1 MADTP
6 PGSQK
11 NQSSGPKRGRWSGRF
26 PESLRNRLRQA
37 GRWAA
42 DRKWTLLALFILVSV
57 PLVQT
62 WVLGVLFLPKPP
74 QHYVDLAYKALERE
88 DWQAAQRVL
97 ERTPRVYTY
106 PGPWRKDFLF
116 IRAAVAYYQAK
127 DSGSPSAT
135 ELKQALRRLR
145 QSQKAGFPAP
155 WRSKALSWLID
166 CYYQLGQYGRALEAL
181 EQAPQQSELPAET
194 LLQGVEAALRLYPPR
209 GKTVERLLALLAAKP
224 LSMQQQYRVK
234 LARAQ
239 WQLHRGEA
247 AAALKALK
255 GLPRHGQPAAR
266 AALLRGEALLRLALP
281 DESSQQ
287 EKPPAK
293 AEQLEAA
300 YHAFKQALA
309 LDTQAQDVTVAALY
323 HLGRV
328 LRLQGKLHEAV
339 TTWLHLREQHGEHVA
354 ARAASWQLARGFAQL
369 GQWPDAL
376 DMWADLAQQA
386 EQLKRP
392 NPYLSHEQARTDAL
406 AAHDQLLAQEQF
418 AQAVRHLR
426 AVEPLIGRTE
436 RLLREAGTYERWAQA
451 TRADP
456 QADPQQRRRQERLRR
471 LRYYRS
477 GLAWA
482 RLATQRFD
490 SLHYPDDLWHA
501 AEAFLQARRYDLVLR
516 VLAVY
521 RRAAEPNPRE
531 VETAVLAATCH
542 LAQEKPQQALAVLR
556 PVLKEVSNH
565 PLLFSARLLGAE
577 AHVQLDQWKEAQGL
591 LEENLY
597 GGYLSPESVEWRQSL
612 FRLGWLHYVQGE
624 WDPAIL
630 RLEEAVARYPQVPE
644 ALRARYQLAQAYY
657 QNAREQRAVIDGL
670 RLASGR
676 ETAARKVTL
685 QLQLARDHFMQVL
698 ARIHRRRST
707 KYPDPEE
714 ELIYLNS
721 LFALAQIHRDLG
733 YPEDAIATYLELTR
747 VFGSWPAVL
756 EAYVQLADL
765 YQSLQRYR
773 EAKAAVAQA
782 QRALKQ
788 LPAEAPFRRQTTRT
802 RQQWTDYLSWLLQ
815 AIP

>member
-1 MADTP
+1 MADMP

-11 NQSSGPKRGRWSGRF
+11 NQPSEPKRGRWFRRL
-26 PESLRNRLRQA
+26 PEPLRTRLRQA

-42 DRKWTLLALFILVSV
+42 HRKWTLLALFILVSV

-74 QHYVDLAYKALERE
+74 QHYVELAYKALERE

-116 IRAAVAYYQAK
+116 IRAAVAYYRAK
-127 DSGSPSAT
+127 DSGPPGT
-135 ELKQALRRLR
+135 EWRQALRHLR
-145 QSQKAGFPAP
+145 ISQQAGFPRRWQA
-155 WRSKALSWLID
+155 KALSWLVD
-166 CYYQLGQYGRALEAL
+166 CYFRLGRLDRVLDVL
-181 EQAPQQSELPAET
+181 EQAPQQSELSAEA
-194 LLQGVEAALRLYPPR
+194 LLQGLEAALGLHPPR
-209 GKTVERLLALLAAKP
+209 GKVVEQLLALLASKP
-224 LSMQQQYRVK
+224 LSMEQQYRLK

-239 WQLHRGEA
+239 WQLYRGKPH
-247 AAALKALK
+247 AALERLK
-255 GLPRHGQPAAR
+255 GLPPQGQLAAR
-266 AALLRGEALLRLALP
+266 AALLRGEALLELALRSDGP
-281 DESSQQ
+281 QQ
-287 EKPPAK
+287 EKNAPD
-293 AEQLEAA
+293 AERLQAA
-300 YHAFKQALA
+300 YQALKQALA
-309 LDTQAQDVTVAALY
+309 RDGQGQQVTVAALY

-328 LRLQGKLHEAV
+328 LRLQGKMHEAV
-339 TTWLHLREQHGEHVA
+339 ATWLHLREQHGEHVA
-354 ARAASWQLARGFAQL
+354 ARAASWQLARLFAQQ
-369 GQWPDAL
+369 GQWPEAL

-386 EQLKRP
+386 EQLEQP
-392 NPYLSHEQARTDAL
+392 NPYLTHEQARADVL
-406 AAHDQLLAQEQF
+406 AAHDQLLAQGRF
-418 AQAVRHLR
+418 AEAVRHLK
-426 AVEPLIGRTE
+426 AVEPLIGQVE
-436 RLLREAGTYERWAQA
+436 RLLREARTYERWAQS
-451 TRADP
+451 TQADP
-456 QADPQQRRRQERLRR
+456 QADPQQQRRQLRLRL
-471 LRYYRS
+471 LRFYRA

-482 RLATQRFD
+482 RLATRRFD
-490 SLHYPDDLWHA
+490 TAEYPDDLWRA

-521 RRAAEPNPRE
+521 RRAVEPNPRE

-542 LAQEKPQQALAVLR
+542 LARNKPQQALDVLR
-556 PVLKEVSNH
+556 PVLEEVSNH

-577 AHVQLDQWKEAQGL
+577 AHVQLDQWPEAQRL

-597 GGYLSPESVEWRQSL
+597 GGHLSPESVEWRQSL
-612 FRLGWLHYVQGE
+612 FRLGWLHYVQGQ
-624 WDPAIL
+624 WDSAIL

-657 QNAREQRAVIDGL
+657 QNARKQRAVIDGL

-685 QLQLARDHFMQVL
+685 QLQMARDHFMQVL
-698 ARIHRRRST
+698 AQLHQRRST
-707 KYPDPEE
+707 KRPDPEE

-733 YPEDAIATYLELTR
+733 HPEDAIATYLELTR

-788 LPAEAPFRRQTTRT
+788 LPAEAPFRQQTTRT